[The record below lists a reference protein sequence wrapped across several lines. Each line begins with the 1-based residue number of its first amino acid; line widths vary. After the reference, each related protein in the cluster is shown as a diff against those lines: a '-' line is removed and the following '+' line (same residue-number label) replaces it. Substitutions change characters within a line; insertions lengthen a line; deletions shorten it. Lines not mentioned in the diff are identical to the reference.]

1 MTSSESGRERSTP
14 AISAPSAPAIR
25 RTEIVL
31 WFIVHPHP
39 RSAWP
44 TSQLVAI
51 YQLRWRGNSSI
62 SSRRAKPGSYTGA
75 RTTPEQC
82 YFEKILLGLL
92 LDYLADT

>member
-1 MTSSESGRERSTP
+1 MTSSESGRERSTQRF
-14 AISAPSAPAIR
+14 R
-25 RTEIVL
+25 RQAR
-31 WFIVHPHP
+31 P
-39 RSAWP
+39 RSAEPRSCCNSSCILPTAARP

-51 YQLRWRGNSSI
+51 YQLRRCGNSSI
-62 SSRRAKPGSYTGA
+62 SSRRAKPGSYTEA